1 MIIKRITRILFHPTT
16 IKIFGFMVII
26 WFLFILPTF
35 AQVETTNSSW
45 ISDVQEGLNYILKLC
60 SRWWVILAI
69 LAGKLMTN
77 DRVYASIIHMDI
89 YLWKIWNIMKNFANF
104 ALVGIVLYNI
114 IQNIVGKDKINIKDI
129 ITKTLVAGIL
139 IQASRFLVG
148 ALVDISTIA
157 TSAVGAFPSSF
168 LHSSTDLQKYIKDK
182 ARATPTRFLVDIQ
195 WKWSSM
201 EAIDTS
207 VKSDAVIDETWDEIL
222 PTYNS
227 VSGPLIYL
235 GFSVFK
241 FQNYMNV
248 GESAGAESLTIS
260 FLLRVI
266 VILFYTLG
274 LALLFI
280 ANIIR
285 VAFLW
290 IFVIA
295 APLIVLS
302 MLFFKDKA
310 MEWWGNWW
318 IGKYLSF
325 KVMLDLIFKP
335 VIFVAGFSMIL
346 IFVISIQKIMQTT
359 LPKEINGVTIS
370 VTSWAS
376 TLALKDISTIKVTE
390 SSVRGKD
397 SFAPEKIKE
406 TWQTIFV
413 NLILFF
419 LTMFL
424 MREFIKISATSGTW
438 PIAAVM
444 WWENGLIKNIERM
457 AKTLPI
463 LPLAGGTSITAAQTF
478 ATKNKEKMLGWIG
491 LNKEWEWGE
500 MGEKWA
506 FTRQQDKFKDRVSG
520 GTNWKPADYVLLAEK
535 WASNYNDFFPESINL
550 AKNRKWGLSI
560 NTSWLNAL
568 QTTLNTTS
576 KAKDLGFTDKWDP
589 TTKAEDYFSIN
600 NTKNRRALYNSLW
613 GDTAS
618 GKSGFNKD
626 NPPTWE
632 ALQSM
637 KFYGTKA
644 TGNTQEE

>member
-35 AQVETTNSSW
+35 AQGTETTNASW
-45 ISDVQEGLNYILKLC
+45 IANVQEFLNYILKLC
-60 SRWWVILAI
+60 SRWRVILAI

-248 GESAGAESLTIS
+248 GESAGAEELTIS

-310 MEWWGNWW
+310 MEWWGSWW

-397 SFAPEKIKE
+397 PFDTTDAENIKE

-419 LTMFL
+419 LTIFL

-438 PIAAVM
+438 PVADVM
-444 WWENGLIKNIERM
+444 KKLTKNIEDM

-463 LPLAGGTSITAAQTF
+463 LPLAGGTSITSAKTF
-478 ATKNKEKMLGWIG
+478 ATENRKKMLGWIG
-491 LNKEWEWGE
+491 LNKDWEFWE
-500 MGEKWA
+500 MNKGV
-506 FTRQQDKFKDRVSG
+506 FTRQQDKFKERLTGEVY
-520 GTNWKPADYVLLAEK
+520 WKPSDYDDLDKLTRNQATYEK
-535 WASNYNDFFPESINL
+535 FFTDSTTLSQE
-550 AKNRKWGLSI
+550 RKWWLSI
-560 NTSWLNAL
+560 TN
-568 QTTLNTTS
+568 
-576 KAKDLGFTDKWDP
+576 DKWLASLQKILQNDSTALWFKSWTRLTDTKPETLKAYFNNPKNAWNLYKLLWWKANVVSWWTATTDP
-589 TTKAEDYFSIN
+589 QNYEQLKGITFWVPAN
-600 NTKNRRALYNSLW
+600 
-613 GDTAS
+613 
-618 GKSGFNKD
+618 
-626 NPPTWE
+626 
-632 ALQSM
+632 Q
-637 KFYGTKA
+637 
-644 TGNTQEE
+644 